1 MELLSLM
8 VVLFLVF
15 WEIHTVSHSGCN
27 NLRPHQQRVRVCFS
41 LHPCWHLLF
50 VLFLMMAIL
59 TGLRWYIIMVSICI
73 PLETDDIKNLYRC
86 LLYTFSRNLVYCWI
100 NFKWETKQQ
109 TRKQKPF
116 PFWRNLSFLLSFL
129 FSRPNTPFQPAS
141 KTCVDILVVI
151 LWMPSSLSASQIWFS
166 ICGTESLNN
175 VHTFFLSSSTTRSLS
190 LWSLP

>member
-27 NLRPHQQRVRVCFS
+27 NLQPHQQRVRVCFS

-86 LLYTFSRNLVYCWI
+86 LLY
-100 NFKWETKQQ
+100 
-109 TRKQKPF
+109 
-116 PFWRNLSFLLSFL
+116 
-129 FSRPNTPFQPAS
+129 
-141 KTCVDILVVI
+141 
-151 LWMPSSLSASQIWFS
+151 MSSLGKKKNVYPGLLPTFKLSCFFWCWVVWTVYVLSILTKSLSVIWFTN
-166 ICGTESLNN
+166 I
-175 VHTFFLSSSTTRSLS
+175 F
-190 LWSLP
+190 